1 MRGAELMRG
10 SVRTQECDGYI
21 ELAARHRE
29 HVGGVVHHLIEGY
42 ERKAE
47 RHKFNDRPQS
57 DHRRAD
63 SEAGESVFADWSVND
78 PPWPKALKQALAD
91 LVCAL
96 IFGDLFAHQ
105 KNIRVPLE
113 FFPKRFIE
121 RLAISDF
128 SHVSSELEM
137 AHPRAAPAL
146 TLQAEGGPAPSLRRH
161 TCNRK
166 AFRAAAANSPRQ
178 TSLRPEPFPSPACR
192 ARQIVRLSI
201 SPRA

>member
-10 SVRTQECDGYI
+10 SVRTPECDGYI
-21 ELAARHRE
+21 ELPARHRE

-113 FFPKRFIE
+113 FFRERFIE
-121 RLAISDF
+121 CLTIGDF
-128 SHVSSELEM
+128 SH
-137 AHPRAAPAL
+137 
-146 TLQAEGGPAPSLRRH
+146 GFAPS
-161 TCNRK
+161 
-166 AFRAAAANSPRQ
+166 AY
-178 TSLRPEPFPSPACR
+178 
-192 ARQIVRLSI
+192 V
-201 SPRA
+201 

>member
-1 MRGAELMRG
+1 MRGAELMCG
-10 SVRTQECDGYI
+10 SVRAAKRDGNI
-21 ELAARHRE
+21 ELPARHRE

-78 PPWPKALKQALAD
+78 PSRPEALKQTLAD

-96 IFGDLFAHQ
+96 IFSDLFAHQ

-113 FFPKRFIE
+113 FFRERFIE
-121 RLAISDF
+121 CLTISDF
-128 SHVSSELEM
+128 SHGLSSVV
-137 AHPRAAPAL
+137 AAVPAADL
-146 TLQAEGGPAPSLRRH
+146 SVFAGGTPAS
-161 TCNRK
+161 T
-166 AFRAAAANSPRQ
+166 
-178 TSLRPEPFPSPACR
+178 
-192 ARQIVRLSI
+192 
-201 SPRA
+201 